1 MVWKEVQVN
10 KLDFT
15 KQLLKESEA
24 LVEAL
29 KKILMDKEVEIS
41 QAKHHLRQEKEEAV
55 REYHDSNA
63 LLKELRD
70 SFANGF
76 DDCFH
81 QVKAFFPDM
90 DLSYVSIN
98 TQAQTPAQPIYS
110 EGTDE
115 FFTDKTNPDPQGD
128 EGAVQVDQEKSMEDA
143 AHHLEGDQTVKEKA
157 EDTPAI
163 QSQIFIFYL

>member
-1 MVWKEVQVN
+1 MT
-10 KLDFT
+10 KLDYT

-24 LVEAL
+24 QVEAR
-29 KKILMDKEVEIS
+29 KKILKYKEVEILKAKCHLC
-41 QAKHHLRQEKEEAV
+41 QAKEDGV
-55 REYHDSNA
+55 WEYRDFDA
-63 LLKELRD
+63 LLKELGG

-76 DDCFH
+76 DYCFH

-128 EGAVQVDQEKSMEDA
+128 EGAV
-143 AHHLEGDQTVKEKA
+143 
-157 EDTPAI
+157 
-163 QSQIFIFYL
+163 